1 MKKESPENI
10 HQQDVNLRE
19 AVARRV
25 RKYPQRP
32 QGLDERVMER
42 MASGSHAP
50 HFTPPQT

>member
-19 AVARRV
+19 AVARRA

-42 MASGSHAP
+42 MASDSHAP

>member
-19 AVARRV
+19 AVARRA

-32 QGLDERVMER
+32 QGFCLGHLGDRGDE
-42 MASGSHAP
+42 
-50 HFTPPQT
+50 